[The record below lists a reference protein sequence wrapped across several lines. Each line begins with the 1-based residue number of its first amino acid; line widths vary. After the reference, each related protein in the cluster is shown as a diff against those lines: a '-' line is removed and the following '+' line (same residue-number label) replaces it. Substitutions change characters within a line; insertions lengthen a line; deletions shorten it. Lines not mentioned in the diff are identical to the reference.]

1 MRNRNAIKGLL
12 MAAVIAGTACL
23 VAGGCSCGKKNRQKA
38 VLEGHSKAF
47 TAEPF
52 EGITISAGE
61 NALYKDR
68 EITLTP
74 VNDKT
79 YDKITALY
87 DGDAIK
93 PMMVFELDA
102 GIKSDEYLP
111 GDYEVS
117 IDLNKIGIP
126 RSLHK
131 KVVLQRG
138 SENNGGLLFRR
149 YNTRLKN
156 GVISFR
162 SNQNSKLVL
171 GLRHRPAS
179 HLYTMFSLLK
189 WNPLNMIR
197 EWSTL
202 PKKWKTNIQL
212 YYGDMKSPKYTTLLI
227 DVEHESGNFRLYF
240 RFRDTEDADRF
251 DKYMDNDKAFGQRL
265 AELEKEAHRQYEAKV
280 AEEIAKDQDG
290 YKDYSPILSWFS
302 KKQSQAIRESI
313 SEEAIFDKL
322 VSRDS
327 IIARLNS
334 DPDGKL
340 PKSIETI
347 IGHIIRSN
355 EYLNSIGLHPF
366 NADLRVYLMNEEVL
380 GDKKKGDDDDI
391 SGGAMGYMFSKDAFL
406 LVNYSKYFDPSKG
419 PDQVLC
425 TMVHELSHV
434 RQTSYYGFSKGG
446 APNEAAT
453 VVLERDAAKLWYK
466 QGVLE
471 KRNDP
476 ELRTTLAAILTERTE
491 HQLFGYPLDESF
503 SSASDAYTLGDAIE
517 SIREASGNED
527 VTMRPFMVSYLHYGP
542 HKNGWSEWIKN
553 SLVIDDE
560 QFKAGWIYFGE
571 HHLPLVYLNQT
582 HTRCPK
588 EIATREIALK
598 KAGPVG
604 KLGELSKPQDFTIR
618 TFCIAIKEKN
628 ITRENMPGVFVFR
641 KGNGS
646 KQVTDHSYV
655 QFYWSDAKFT
665 EYQKNDRLQRAIP
678 SDFFKWNLETDTYYN
693 KDKTG
698 KLTNKIKIDNQY
710 QLAAVT
716 TDQTKGPECDYYVA
730 ALFAPDA
737 PRILGAKDGVLRFK
751 MPAPSSKLIKEKLIT
766 GAVVMLTFK
775 DGSTVTKTVPP
786 KYFGHAVNWKN
797 MPGIGEED
805 FKMSLHWFYQA
816 DGDTVYNS
824 PESPESEW
832 KGKQAK
838 KKKEPEPEIIV
849 DESKGYWKQVRA
861 HCQVAGIKIDED
873 KITDGLSKQDF
884 RGIEMHSVDGT
895 EVEFSGTAGT
905 EVKENGE
912 HYYRMGTFLDGYV
925 SYTEPPKQW
934 PANTNYTCEWYIDR
948 DPFLEKM
955 KDPFVF
961 AVQNASSAP
970 GVCEMG
976 KDKVTEKSSK
986 TGGGKWLNQAKT
998 VFKTKAPGENDPRA
1012 FTITQQFSIAEREG
1026 SDLKATVVLEY
1037 DYEWVGEEVEASEED
1052 LGDLMV
1058 FVYFPLNARDQ
1069 AYHGEHGGELQHNH
1083 SFSVVIPSGSYS
1095 LKKAGKGYVLEG
1107 RGQDV
1112 ESSYKYDIQVR
1123 AELDKNKIPKNA
1135 SFSLSGF
1142 KNTWDSSVGEDVHTY
1157 EARGTADLN
1166 RNEMGGSQREG
1177 TLTSFEGTIKTQ
1189 KIGVFSY
1196 GNAEAKNSD
1205 GYEYGYVAIRWNL

>member
-1 MRNRNAIKGLL
+1 

-23 VAGGCSCGKKNRQKA
+23 VFDNCSCGKKNRQKA

-93 PMMVFELDA
+93 PLMVFELDA

-179 HLYTMFSLLK
+179 HLYTMFSLMK

-212 YYGDMKSPKYTTLLI
+212 YYGDMKSPKSTTLLI

-380 GDKKKGDDDDI
+380 GDKKKGDDDI

-406 LVNYSKYFDPSKG
+406 LVNYSKFFDPSKG
-419 PDQVLC
+419 ADHVLC

-471 KRNDP
+471 KKNNP
-476 ELRTTLAAILTERTE
+476 ELWTTLHEILTERTE

-503 SSASDAYTLGDAIE
+503 SSASDAYTLGDVIE

-542 HKNGWSEWIKN
+542 HKDGWSGWIKN

-571 HHLPLVYLNQT
+571 HHLPLVYISQT

-693 KDKTG
+693 KDNTA

-751 MPAPSSKLIKEKLIT
+751 MPAPSSKLIKEKLVT
-766 GAVVMLTFK
+766 GAVVTLTFK

-786 KYFGHAVNWKN
+786 KYFGHAVSWKN

-873 KITDGLSKQDF
+873 KITDGLSKLDF
-884 RGIEMHSVDGT
+884 RGIEMHPADGT

-912 HYYRMGTFLDGYV
+912 SYYRMETFLDGNV

-976 KDKVTEKSSK
+976 KDKVAEKSSK

-1012 FTITQQFSIAEREG
+1012 FTITQQFSIAERAG

-1037 DYEWVGEEVEASEED
+1037 DYEWVGDVAEEEKEVSPDTIEENPFRGFRLNVFAPWGKED
-1052 LGDLMV
+1052 LAYREKVLNTRSSGSTAVLLQYERPGTMYFTEGEMV
-1058 FVYFPLNARDQ
+1058 FQKD
-1069 AYHGEHGGELQHNH
+1069 
-1083 SFSVVIPSGSYS
+1083 
-1095 LKKAGKGYVLEG
+1095 GKGYRLTGVKDG
-1107 RGQDV
+1107 
-1112 ESSYKYDIQVR
+1112 IR
-1123 AELDKNKIPKNA
+1123 AEVILDKELTPLRGIFSGEWSATKKGVACHSRYSGSFTITDRLMYKGHFDSISMEAVGYDEVDHGPYH
-1135 SFSLSGF
+1135 FSLS
-1142 KNTWDSSVGEDVHTY
+1142 N
-1157 EARGTADLN
+1157 ADLS
-1166 RNEMGGSQREG
+1166 RVEKPE
-1177 TLTSFEGTIKTQ
+1177 
-1189 KIGVFSY
+1189 
-1196 GNAEAKNSD
+1196 EAVQVYLFNK
-1205 GYEYGYVAIRWNL
+1205 